1 MKTKLTKAQ
10 EEFMSSVFRKNCV
23 TFEELMRDPGFM
35 GQVQAIQKRCGLPIV
50 LRDPSDLSRRLILKY
65 VQFWVQM
72 QVPGLKLMDRVYG
85 GLSMNS
91 QRFISL
97 LSMLLYHETI
107 EPSGNKSG
115 HLLDTP
121 ASLLAGWS
129 DCDAEKK
136 LIRMLEIQCGNEP
149 GKKIDPEFVEKV
161 RSLGCTDDE
170 LRAAGFAWA
179 SSQVLSVLFDD
190 QVGNLLGSF
199 HLGPEWF
206 WPVHIF
212 VVTGEN
218 PVEVGCIPYLNVG
231 VSNRMKDNFSFDVS
245 NITIDQDFQ
254 CAMKIMQQ
262 QGLKSSIRNYPY
274 KNWEENLKIEEL
286 SKKKS
291 GVKQEIRDKVKEK
304 KEERRKQGYKIDEDD
319 YQEILDEVKGAAND
333 KVLGERV
340 FSERV
345 NATVEQRADVIRHR
359 RLRHKKRK
367 ESRSGQSSDSKPGK

>member
-1 MKTKLTKAQ
+1 MKTKLTRAQ
-10 EEFMSSVFRKNCV
+10 EEFMHKVFLKNCD
-23 TFEELMRDPGFM
+23 TFKELMGDPWFM
-35 GQVQAIQKRCGLPIV
+35 EQVQAIQKRCGLPIV

-65 VQFWVQM
+65 VQFWFQM
-72 QVPGLKLMDRVYG
+72 QVPALKLMDRVYG
-85 GLSMNS
+85 GFSMNS

-107 EPSGNKSG
+107 EPSRNKSG
-115 HLLDTP
+115 HLLDLP
-121 ASLLAGWS
+121 GSPLAGRS
-129 DCDAEKK
+129 DFDTEKK
-136 LIRMLEIQCGNEP
+136 LICMLDAQGGNEP
-149 GKKIDPEFVEKV
+149 LKKTDLELVEKV
-161 RSLGCTDDE
+161 KSLRCTDVE
-170 LRAAGFAWA
+170 LRAATFAW
-179 SSQVLSVLFDD
+179 SLSQVLSVLFDE
-190 QVGNLLGSF
+190 QVGDLLRSF

-206 WPVHIF
+206 LPVHIF

-218 PVEVGCIPYLNVG
+218 PVELGCIPYLNVG

-262 QGLKSSIRNYPY
+262 QGLKSNFRNYPY

-291 GVKQEIRDKVKEK
+291 GVRQEIRDKVKEK
-304 KEERRKQGYKIDEDD
+304 KEERRKQGYEIDEDD

-359 RLRHKKRK
+359 RLRHNKRK